1 MYTISFLRPIP
12 LYIINKIFNTNDLE
26 FNLKETRVSLLTDE
40 RNESFLKQIS
50 FFNGDVQYWADSFLS
65 SLERAFKIRLGD
77 VVWAYEAYV
86 EVDKKVKLNLNLAN
100 VLPLLGNVINYG
112 IIVSNDPDMKMRVRN
127 FTTIQIDRTIKVI
140 RRSENYFKIQNILDE
155 LEKVIKLFE

>member
-12 LYIINKIFNTNDLE
+12 LYIINKIFNTSDLE
-26 FNLKETRVSLLTDE
+26 FNLKGTRVSLITDE
-40 RNESFLKQIS
+40 KNENFLRQIS
-50 FFNGDVQYWADSFLS
+50 FLNGDVQYWIDSFLS
-65 SLERAFKIRLGD
+65 SLERGFKIRLSD

-86 EVDKKVKLNLNLAN
+86 EVDKKVKLDLNIPN

-112 IIVSNDPDMKMRVRN
+112 IIISNDPDMKMRVRN

-140 RRSENYFKIQNILDE
+140 KRSENYFKIQNILDE